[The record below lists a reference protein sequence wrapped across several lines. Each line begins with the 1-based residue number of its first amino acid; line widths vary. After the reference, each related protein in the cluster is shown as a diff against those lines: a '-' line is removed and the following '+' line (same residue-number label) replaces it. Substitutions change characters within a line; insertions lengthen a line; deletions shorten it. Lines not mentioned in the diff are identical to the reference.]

1 MTVIFIFHLPSTTLL
16 SLCIW
21 ELWYATKPCSSRF
34 ERQDQLRNEQ
44 WSPCQYE
51 VHVRY
56 NCEHGHYTRKNK
68 GKKKEN
74 PTCLA
79 VGKPYIMRNHQSDFR
94 DKMFSLGEVKVQG
107 HKLTKVWTNGFG
119 LDEWTP
125 QEKQIGGNEFW
136 EFVKQ
141 CCYSCKK
148 SVGGRPREAINDYV
162 AFIFM
167 CQPILFISHTTK
179 GEIQQQHLKFRWS
192 PVPLAILWKTTII
205 HWQVR
210 TSSSGS
216 GSKS

>member
-119 LDEWTP
+119 LDEWLWLGWMDATR
-125 QEKQIGGNEFW
+125 KTN
-136 EFVKQ
+136 
-141 CCYSCKK
+141 
-148 SVGGRPREAINDYV
+148 RREWVLRVRQAVLLFLQKVSWGTATWSYQWLCGIHIYV
-162 AFIFM
+162 PAYLIYF
-167 CQPILFISHTTK
+167 SHNKRRNTAAT
-179 GEIQQQHLKFRWS
+179 LK
-192 PVPLAILWKTTII
+192 V
-205 HWQVR
+205 
-210 TSSSGS
+210 
-216 GSKS
+216 